1 MVWTSRSARS
11 EAFLLR
17 LPRTLAGLD
26 FGRTTPSDAP
36 VNWLATGAGRSPL
49 CLVMIEAIACGAPVI
64 APSHG
69 SAPEIIDHG
78 LSGFV
83 VQP

>member
-1 MVWTSRSARS
+1 
-11 EAFLLR
+11 
-17 LPRTLAGLD
+17 
-26 FGRTTPSDAP
+26 
-36 VNWLATGAGRSPL
+36 
-49 CLVMIEAIACGAPVI
+49 MIEAIACGAPVI

-83 VQP
+83 VQPSRRRSRRRTQSVHWIERRFASSPKNASRWSER